1 MHKNNNGFFEKLNI
15 SSDGTTDT
23 DLHDPPLVE
32 LIFGVVTGQEDA
44 EDPPLS
50 QEDLLP
56 VEGQVP

>member
-15 SSDGTTDT
+15 SSDETTDT
-23 DLHDPPLVE
+23 DLHDLPFCCHKPPLVE

-50 QEDLLP
+50 Q
-56 VEGQVP
+56 

>member
-1 MHKNNNGFFEKLNI
+1 MHKINNGFFEKLNI

-23 DLHDPPLVE
+23 DLHDLPFCCHKPPLVE

-50 QEDLLP
+50 Q
-56 VEGQVP
+56 

>member
-23 DLHDPPLVE
+23 DLHDPLLVE

-50 QEDLLP
+50 Q
-56 VEGQVP
+56 